1 MVFSLSFNQI
11 FQLLTNITT
20 ISTDAKSNSPI
31 AVDSTEFAQCVENI
45 SVLNLRLKNSEE
57 RCQLLRADLRQAKQV
72 SIELMQSKL
81 HPKLY
86 VLSTINTTDYILW
99 HLQLIVCVLAYFDL
113 KKYSSNET
121 LQFFHFHVYQFLL
134 MTPQCK
140 ENFVLFYS

>member
-72 SIELMQSKL
+72 SIELIRAIKTAPKFMHSKYYN
-81 HPKLY
+81 HHCLY
-86 VLSTINTTDYILW
+86 TTLALTIDFGP
-99 HLQLIVCVLAYFDL
+99 Q
-113 KKYSSNET
+113 KYS
-121 LQFFHFHVYQFLL
+121 
-134 MTPQCK
+134 
-140 ENFVLFYS
+140 

>member
-1 MVFSLSFNQI
+1 MSFNQI

-86 VLSTINTTDYILW
+86 ILSTINTTDYILW
-99 HLQLIVCVLAYFDL
+99 HLQLIVCVLVYFDL

>member
-1 MVFSLSFNQI
+1 MSFNQI
-11 FQLLTNITT
+11 FQLLTNIT

-45 SVLNLRLKNSEE
+45 SVLNLRLKNSED

-86 VLSTINTTDYILW
+86 ILSTINTTDYILW

-121 LQFFHFHVYQFLL
+121 LHFFHFHVYQFLL

>member
-1 MVFSLSFNQI
+1 LSFNQI
-11 FQLLTNITT
+11 FQLLTNIT

-45 SVLNLRLKNSEE
+45 SVLNLRLKNSED

-86 VLSTINTTDYILW
+86 IPSTINTTDCILLW
-99 HLQLIVCVLAYFDL
+99 HLQLIVCALAYFDL
-113 KKYSSNET
+113 KKYR
-121 LQFFHFHVYQFLL
+121 
-134 MTPQCK
+134 
-140 ENFVLFYS
+140 

>member
-1 MVFSLSFNQI
+1 MSFNQI
-11 FQLLTNITT
+11 FQLLTNIT

-45 SVLNLRLKNSEE
+45 SVLNLRLKNSED

-86 VLSTINTTDYILW
+86 IPSTINTTDYIIW
-99 HLQLIVCVLAYFDL
+99 HLQLIVCDIVRRKHWQVFFSLSCLATLTFDA
-113 KKYSSNET
+113 T
-121 LQFFHFHVYQFLL
+121 
-134 MTPQCK
+134 M
-140 ENFVLFYS
+140 

>member
-11 FQLLTNITT
+11 FQLLTNIT

-86 VLSTINTTDYILW
+86 ILSTINTTDYILW

>member
-1 MVFSLSFNQI
+1 MSFNQI
-11 FQLLTNITT
+11 FQLLTNIT

-45 SVLNLRLKNSEE
+45 SVLNLRLKNSED

-86 VLSTINTTDYILW
+86 IPSTINTTDYIIW
-99 HLQLIVCVLAYFDL
+99 HLQLIVCATMA
-113 KKYSSNET
+113 KTE
-121 LQFFHFHVYQFLL
+121 LL
-134 MTPQCK
+134 YPK
-140 ENFVLFYS
+140 NVGA

>member
-1 MVFSLSFNQI
+1 M
-11 FQLLTNITT
+11 TNIT

-86 VLSTINTTDYILW
+86 ILSTINTTDYILW

>member
-72 SIELMQSKL
+72 SIEFIRAIKTAPKVIHSKYYK
-81 HPKLY
+81 H
-86 VLSTINTTDYILW
+86 
-99 HLQLIVCVLAYFDL
+99 H
-113 KKYSSNET
+113 
-121 LQFFHFHVYQFLL
+121 
-134 MTPQCK
+134 
-140 ENFVLFYS
+140 

>member
-86 VLSTINTTDYILW
+86 ILSTINTTDYILW

>member
-1 MVFSLSFNQI
+1 MFTFIFPNVIGKVPTALIFIHTNYLHIYILVFSLSFNQI
-11 FQLLTNITT
+11 FQLLTNIT

-86 VLSTINTTDYILW
+86 IPSSINTTDFILW
-99 HLQLIVCVLAYFDL
+99 HLQLIVCALAYFDL
-113 KKYSSNET
+113 KKYS
-121 LQFFHFHVYQFLL
+121 
-134 MTPQCK
+134 C
-140 ENFVLFYS
+140 